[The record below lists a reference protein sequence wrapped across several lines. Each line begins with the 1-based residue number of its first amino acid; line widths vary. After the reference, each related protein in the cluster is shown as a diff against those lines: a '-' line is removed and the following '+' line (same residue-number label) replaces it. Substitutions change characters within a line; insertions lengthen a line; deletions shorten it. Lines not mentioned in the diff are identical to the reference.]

1 MLQANVCVLCMP
13 PSFPAVPQYLGHT
26 SVVPQPLAE
35 PDKQLSRIRLFVQPI
50 EVEQNAFTPIHV
62 RFVVTDKSLIE

>member
-1 MLQANVCVLCMP
+1 MLQADVCVLRLP

-26 SVVPQPLAE
+26 SVGPQPLTE
-35 PDKQLSRIRLFVQPI
+35 PDKQISHIRLFVQPF
-50 EVEQNAFTPIHV
+50 EVGRNAFTPIHV